1 MRCIAKSHTSPR
13 GGSSERGRGGLIS
26 PAAGSSSF
34 PERRPQCNHY
44 KYRYNSTTTST
55 NTAGST
61 PDDRGDHPGVQ
72 EAVWQ
77 TKARDSDAESD
88 DDASGGEEE
97 RGEEEEEECDEQ

>member
-1 MRCIAKSHTSPR
+1 MRCLAKSHTSPR

-44 KYRYNSTTTST
+44 NYHYNSTTTST
-55 NTAGST
+55 TAGSA

>member
-1 MRCIAKSHTSPR
+1 M
-13 GGSSERGRGGLIS
+13 
-26 PAAGSSSF
+26 
-34 PERRPQCNHY
+34 
-44 KYRYNSTTTST
+44 
-55 NTAGST
+55 TAGSA

>member
-1 MRCIAKSHTSPR
+1 MPRQARATHTSPR

-26 PAAGSSSF
+26 PAAR
-34 PERRPQCNHY
+34 PESGAGQVVSRSGGPNVTTTITT
-44 KYRYNSTTTST
+44 TTTST
-55 NTAGST
+55 TAGSA

-77 TKARDSDAESD
+77 TKARDSD